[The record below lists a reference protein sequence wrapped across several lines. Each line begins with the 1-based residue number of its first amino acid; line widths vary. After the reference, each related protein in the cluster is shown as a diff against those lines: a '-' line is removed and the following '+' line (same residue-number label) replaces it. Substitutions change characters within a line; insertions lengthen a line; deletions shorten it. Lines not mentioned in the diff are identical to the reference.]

1 VLFTGNGNRRRG
13 VIDMK
18 KLAAI
23 WMSIMLV
30 AAMTACENGGEPA
43 KNETNPGEQAGTNAQ
58 ADTKTEAPTTAPKE
72 TYTVRKSEKIRLA
85 EYASPDGYFKMK
97 IPEGFTVSIYPGDLI
112 HYTFIVSDPQNPQY
126 SIFFNMKTEGYLKT
140 EAERQWYRSMYPD
153 TPFAKLPALDPPTT
167 EYFYQVF
174 TQSFSLSNLP
184 TFSFPVMNG
193 FEMIEKIGTN
203 MTGGDVIRGTFTDSM
218 GRKTDGLFSA
228 SMYPVSLYYVTAYYV
243 YDTMY
248 VTAPEGEFT
257 SWESILMECIG
268 SIEFTEKFEKGFYG
282 QEEILSRSIKA
293 NTQIYDSISDTITQ
307 GWNERQST
315 YDIISQKQSDTTL
328 GYERVYDTETNE
340 IYRAY
345 NGFTDDYSGDRYKA
359 VTDNMYNLPLNGY
372 IEKK

>member
-1 VLFTGNGNRRRG
+1 
-13 VIDMK
+13 MK
-18 KLAAI
+18 RLTAI
-23 WMSIMLV
+23 LMSIMLV
-30 AAMTACENGGEPA
+30 GTLTACENGGEPP
-43 KNETNPGEQAGTNAQ
+43 KNGTNPGEQVGTKANTQ
-58 ADTKTEAPTTAPKE
+58 ADPQTAAPTTVAKE
-72 TYTVRKSEKIRLA
+72 AYTIKENKKINLVN
-85 EYASPDGYFKMK
+85 YSDPNGYFKMK
-97 IPEGFTVSIYPGDLI
+97 IPEGFTVSVYPGDLI
-112 HYTFIVSDPQNPQY
+112 HYTFIVTDPNNPQY
-126 SIFFNMKTEGYLKT
+126 CIFFNMKTEGYLKT
-140 EAERQWYRSMYPD
+140 EAERQWYKSMYPD

-174 TQSFSLSNLP
+174 TQSFALSNVQGF
-184 TFSFPVMNG
+184 TFPVMNG

-248 VTAPEGEFT
+248 ITAPENEFIE
-257 SWESILMECIG
+257 WEGPLMECIS
-268 SIEFTEKFEKGFYG
+268 SIQFTQKFVDGFYG
-282 QEEILSRSIKA
+282 QEEILARSIKA
-293 NTQIYDSISDTITQ
+293 NSQIYNSISDTITK

-315 YDIISQKQSDTTL
+315 YDIISQKQSDATL

-345 NGFTDDYSGDRYKA
+345 NGFTDDYKGDRYKT
-359 VTDNMYNLPLNGY
+359 VTDNMYNQPIYGY